1 MKKRYAN
8 SIENLLNTTGYLKN
22 STSPLYAC
30 TYAAEDTIN
39 YGVEQL
45 ALYNNSVFELV
56 QAMTTSLFANGIRV
70 KSILD

>member
-30 TYAAEDTIN
+30 NYAAEDTIN

-56 QAMTTSLFANGIRV
+56 
-70 KSILD
+70 